1 MAPAA
6 GMIAVALKFWL
17 ARRFGAAGILA
28 STAVAGLLVTWPA
41 YAWRLRHWVNMPVLA
56 VPVREET

>member
-1 MAPAA
+1 
-6 GMIAVALKFWL
+6 MIAVALKFWL
-17 ARRFGAAGILA
+17 ARRFGAVGILA